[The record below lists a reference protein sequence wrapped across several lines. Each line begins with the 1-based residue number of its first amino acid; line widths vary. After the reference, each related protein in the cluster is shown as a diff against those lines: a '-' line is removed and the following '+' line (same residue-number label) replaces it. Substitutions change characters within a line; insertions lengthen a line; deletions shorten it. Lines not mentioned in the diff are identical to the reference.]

1 MTGAPRVG
9 GCARRPWRLPG
20 RAAAIGGRDVAA
32 VAADL
37 GPIEIHLRHIRRCEK
52 GAARG
57 GGAPLSALGPHLGL
71 ARSGQRRGRVVR
83 LPVKIAPASAMADDG
98 GVSDVVSL
106 SRHRH
111 CSPRH
116 PSWTAPGETLD
127 LGLPD
132 RTMTALSGSFSLL
145 GASFW
150 SRCWMGR
157 ARRGGVLRHLTRR
170 RRRVLAARRSGVSA
184 LDV

>member
-1 MTGAPRVG
+1 MQRRSAAAMRQRWLRISVPSRSIFDTSEG
-9 GCARRPWRLPG
+9 ARRGQRGVVALRCQRLVPMM
-20 RAAAIGGRDVAA
+20 
-32 VAADL
+32 
-37 GPIEIHLRHIRRCEK
+37 
-52 GAARG
+52 
-57 GGAPLSALGPHLGL
+57 GL
-71 ARSGQRRGRVVR
+71 ARSGLRLGRVVR

-98 GVSDVVSL
+98 GVSDVASL

-150 SRCWMGR
+150 SSCWMGR